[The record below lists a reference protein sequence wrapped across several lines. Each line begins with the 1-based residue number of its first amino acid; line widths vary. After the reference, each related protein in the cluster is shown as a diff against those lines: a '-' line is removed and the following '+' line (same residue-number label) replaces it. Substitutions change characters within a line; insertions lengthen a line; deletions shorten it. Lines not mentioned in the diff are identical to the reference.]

1 MKMEVKI
8 SLDGHKLSFR
18 KCNPTADLLTIVP
31 TTGEED
37 CFVFKE
43 AINGEVP
50 VLKIYLK
57 NGHPKTLELKRSDE
71 LELCVDGNYPLKS
84 FDEKVGTAL
93 WQCLQWIFSRT
104 DEEAVW
110 IYTEDREIGKQL
122 TGMGFVKD
130 SATNWYEIKRDS
142 MRAPL

>member
-31 TTGEED
+31 TTVEED

-57 NGHPKTLELKRSDE
+57 
-71 LELCVDGNYPLKS
+71 
-84 FDEKVGTAL
+84 
-93 WQCLQWIFSRT
+93 I
-104 DEEAVW
+104 
-110 IYTEDREIGKQL
+110 
-122 TGMGFVKD
+122 
-130 SATNWYEIKRDS
+130 
-142 MRAPL
+142 